1 MTSRRFAGALGLIL
15 VLAGIAGFV
24 PALVTPADS
33 VHGLSLDAGR
43 PLLLGW
49 FGASALNNVVR
60 IAIGLAGLVSARR
73 LAEAVR
79 WCRRAAGL
87 FLLLAVCG
95 VVPGLDTMF
104 GLMSLYGNDIW
115 LNGLLCL
122 LCLYFGWIHH
132 DPAPPAPAEP
142 DSFGR
147 PL

>member
-1 MTSRRFAGALGLIL
+1 GREPAGHHAHARQCQHGRGGDRDCLAQRRRRHRDGGRGRMTSRRFAGALGLIL

-104 GLMSLYGNDIW
+104 GL
-115 LNGLLCL
+115 
-122 LCLYFGWIHH
+122 
-132 DPAPPAPAEP
+132 
-142 DSFGR
+142 
-147 PL
+147 